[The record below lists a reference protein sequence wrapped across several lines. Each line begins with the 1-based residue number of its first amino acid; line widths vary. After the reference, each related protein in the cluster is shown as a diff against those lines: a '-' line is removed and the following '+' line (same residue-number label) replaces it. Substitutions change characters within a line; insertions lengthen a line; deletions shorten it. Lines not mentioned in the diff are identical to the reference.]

1 MSLLDEK
8 DVENTLT
15 SKVYEQ
21 ELFGIASILD
31 MLSCRIIVNNKQ
43 WNNGTYYTDMY
54 RTDYLIGVKT
64 DSVPWNCEQKIIPT
78 VEHVEQVDGNIIAHH
93 SQIHIYLE
101 PKSYAG
107 AFSYLSLFVENDEI
121 ILEPLD
127 RIMPILVKNANG
139 WVEVYKKYKFRL
151 PKNYCGYVKC
161 VDSDPITVSKMF
173 PGCMIIPEYSIN
185 QSL

>member
-21 ELFGIASILD
+21 ELFGIASVLD

-54 RTDYLIGVKT
+54 RTDQLIGVKT
-64 DSVPWNCEQKIIPT
+64 DGVPWNCEQKMIQI
-78 VEHVEQVDGNIIAHH
+78 VEHVEQVDGNIIVHH
-93 SQIHIYLE
+93 SQMHLYLKQK
-101 PKSYAG
+101 PYVG

-127 RIMPILVKNANG
+127 RTMPILVKNANG
-139 WVEVYKKYKFRL
+139 WVDVYKKYKFRL
-151 PKNYCGYVKC
+151 PKNYYGYVKC
-161 VDSDPITVSKMF
+161 VDSDPITVSKLF

-185 QSL
+185 QTL